1 MSNWFKLQDGAV
13 DIAVRLTPGASVDAF
28 DGLVEDSA
36 GVFRLKARVRAVAEN
51 NKANRAIEK
60 LIAKRLRIGKTS
72 VRVIS
77 GDTSRSKIIRIEG
90 DPDDLT
96 TGLKDLVRTG

>member
-1 MSNWFKLQDGAV
+1 MPA
-13 DIAVRLTPGASVDAF
+13 ASVDAI

-36 GVFRLKARVRAVAEN
+36 GVFRLKARVRAAPEN

-77 GDTSRSKIIRIEG
+77 GETGRSKVIRIEG
-90 DPDDLT
+90 DPDNVSAGLTDLI
-96 TGLKDLVRTG
+96 RTE

>member
-1 MSNWFKLQDGAV
+1 M
-13 DIAVRLTPGASVDAF
+13 
-28 DGLVEDSA
+28 
-36 GVFRLKARVRAVAEN
+36 RAVAEN

-77 GDTSRSKIIRIEG
+77 GDTSRSKIVRIDG
-90 DPDDLT
+90 DPSALT
-96 TGLKDLVRTG
+96 AAIEALAG